1 MEMSKIL
8 RYKLVKIRKP
18 HVCFGCGRYFEP
30 PCQMISAAAADGG
43 TVESYYLCK
52 SCDIVASDLGPLEE
66 FGFGDLREAAL
77 EYEKEQNIIAKPY
90 GKKNTR

>member
-1 MEMSKIL
+1 MKE
-8 RYKLVKIRKP
+8 RKW
-18 HVCFGCGRYFEP
+18 
-30 PCQMISAAAADGG
+30 
-43 TVESYYLCK
+43 K
-52 SCDIVASDLGPLEE
+52 IVASDLGPLEE